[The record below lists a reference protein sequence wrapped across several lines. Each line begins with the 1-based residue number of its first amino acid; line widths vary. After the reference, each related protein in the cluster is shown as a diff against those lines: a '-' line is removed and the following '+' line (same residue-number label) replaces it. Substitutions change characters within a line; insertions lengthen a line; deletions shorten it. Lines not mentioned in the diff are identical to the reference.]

1 MVLVATGGSEVTIRK
16 NLQKRVESEKEK
28 RSSLKPQKIP
38 RGETSARTW
47 DWERPF
53 TADAAERS
61 SCKIRIEKIH
71 CV

>member
-1 MVLVATGGSEVTIRK
+1 MPLGEVRSP
-16 NLQKRVESEKEK
+16 LEKIFRRGWSKKKKK

-47 DWERPF
+47 DWECPF

-61 SCKIRIEKIH
+61 SCRIRIEKIH